1 MSEGQKEKT
10 GAESGMEDL
19 QSQPQEQQRLRVR
32 VCTWNVGGVV
42 PGQTDLGPL
51 IFGENVT
58 NADIFVFS
66 FQEISTLDSAV
77 NNFLASLSAGR
88 SLARVPSGGDET
100 WD

>member
-19 QSQPQEQQRLRVR
+19 QSQPQQQQQLRVR

-42 PGQTDLGPL
+42 PGHVDLGPL
-51 IFGENVT
+51 VFGENVT
-58 NADIFVFS
+58 ADIFVFS

-88 SLARVPSGGDET
+88 SLARAK
-100 WD
+100 WRR